1 MIYLHIIVK
10 LKIQNIMKR
19 NFIYSIALA
28 LVGLFVASCA
38 QPAEQPQEESTTVE
52 AKSLNLE
59 FRDFGN
65 DPFVF
70 NIEDYTKENET
81 YRTVL
86 WTGEY
91 MQLTVMNILP
101 GEDIGLEI
109 HTDHDQFIRVEEGE
123 GIVMMG
129 DAEDNLTF
137 QERVE
142 DDFAIMIP
150 AGKWHNV
157 VNKSDKPLK
166 LYSIY
171 SPIEHEMNTVHKTR
185 AEALEDEHE
194 DEDDH

>member
-1 MIYLHIIVK
+1 MK
-10 LKIQNIMKR
+10 KQNIMKR
-19 NFIYSIALA
+19 NFIYSIALVA
-28 LVGLFVASCA
+28 VGLFVASCA
-38 QPAEQPQEESTTVE
+38 QPAEQPQEEPTPVE

-81 YRTVL
+81 YRTAL

-157 VNKSDKPLK
+157 VNDSDKPLK

-171 SPIEHEMNTVHKTR
+171 APREHDKSTVHKTR
-185 AEALEDEHE
+185 AEALADEH
-194 DEDDH
+194 DH

>member
-1 MIYLHIIVK
+1 MRKGLIHF
-10 LKIQNIMKR
+10 M
-19 NFIYSIALA
+19 ALA
-28 LVGLFVASCA
+28 FVGLFAASCVETTA
-38 QPAEQPQEESTTVE
+38 QSKEQPTPVE

-65 DPFVF
+65 APFVF

-81 YRTVL
+81 YRTAL

-91 MQLTVMNILP
+91 MQLTVMSILP
-101 GEDIGLEI
+101 GEDIGLEV
-109 HTDHDQFIRVEEGE
+109 HDDHDQFIRVEEGE

-157 VNKSDKPLK
+157 VNDSDKPLK

-171 SPIEHEMNTVHKTR
+171 APREHNHSTVHKTR
-185 AEALEDEHE
+185 AEALADEH
-194 DEDDH
+194 DH

>member
-1 MIYLHIIVK
+1 
-10 LKIQNIMKR
+10 MKKG
-19 NFIYSIALA
+19 FIYFTTLA
-28 LVGLFVASCA
+28 IIGLFMASCVQA
-38 QPAEQPQEESTTVE
+38 DGQSTSE
-52 AKSLNLE
+52 KSHSQLKSSKLE
-59 FRDFGN
+59 YRDFGN

-70 NIEDYTKENET
+70 DIEDYTKENET

-109 HTDHDQFIRVEEGE
+109 HDDHDQFIRVEEGE
-123 GIVMMG
+123 GIVKMG
-129 DAEDNLTF
+129 DAEDDLSF
-137 QERVE
+137 QERIE

-157 VNKSDKPLK
+157 INDTDKPLK

-171 SPIEHEMNTVHKTR
+171 SPREHKANTVHKTR
-185 AEALEDEHE
+185 AEALAEEH
-194 DEDDH
+194 DH

>member
-1 MIYLHIIVK
+1 MRKKIIH
-10 LKIQNIMKR
+10 LMT
-19 NFIYSIALA
+19 LA
-28 LVGLFVASCA
+28 FVGLFAASCT
-38 QPAEQPQEESTTVE
+38 QSAEQPKEEPTPVE

-70 NIEDYTKENET
+70 NIEDYTKANKT
-81 YRTVL
+81 YRTAL

-157 VNKSDKPLK
+157 VNDSNKPLK

-171 SPIEHEMNTVHKTR
+171 APREHEKNTVHQTKE
-185 AEALEDEHE
+185 EALADEH
-194 DEDDH
+194 DH

>member
-1 MIYLHIIVK
+1 
-10 LKIQNIMKR
+10 MKFNSIR
-19 NFIYSIALA
+19 FVVILMASFITTSCVQSDGEKPVDINNEE
-28 LVGLFVASCA
+28 VTAST
-38 QPAEQPQEESTTVE
+38 QEP
-52 AKSLNLE
+52 LE

-70 NIEDYTKENET
+70 NIEDYTKANDT
-81 YRTVL
+81 YRTAL

-91 MQLTVMNILP
+91 MQLTVMSIKP

-109 HTDHDQFIRVEEGE
+109 HDDHDQFIRVEEGE

-129 DAEDNLTF
+129 DTEDNLTY
-137 QERVE
+137 RKKVE

-157 VNKSDKPLK
+157 INDSDKPLK

-171 SPIEHEMNTVHKTR
+171 APKEHKYETVHQTR
-185 AEALEDEHE
+185 EDALEDEH
-194 DEDDH
+194 DH

>member
-1 MIYLHIIVK
+1 MR
-10 LKIQNIMKR
+10 KR
-19 NFIYSIALA
+19 FSHFMALA
-28 LVGLFVASCA
+28 LVGLFAASCT
-38 QPAEQPQEESTTVE
+38 QPAEQPKEESASAEATEVE
-52 AKSLNLE
+52 SLNLE

-101 GEDIGLEI
+101 GEDIGLEV
-109 HTDHDQFIRVEEGE
+109 HHDHDQFIRVEEGE
-123 GIVMMG
+123 GIALMG
-129 DAEDNLTF
+129 DTEDDLSF
-137 QERVE
+137 QEKVE

-157 VNKSDKPLK
+157 VNNSDKPLK

-171 SPIEHEMNTVHKTR
+171 SPIEHDKNTVHETKE
-185 AEALEDEHE
+185 EAMADEH
-194 DEDDH
+194 DDDHDN

>member
-1 MIYLHIIVK
+1 
-10 LKIQNIMKR
+10 MKKE
-19 NFIYSIALA
+19 FIHFITLA
-28 LVGLFVASCA
+28 VISLFVASCS
-38 QPAEQPQEESTTVE
+38 QPAEQTKEEPTPVE

-81 YRTVL
+81 YRTAL
-86 WTGEY
+86 WTGKY

-109 HTDHDQFIRVEEGE
+109 HNDHDQFIRVEEGE
-123 GIVMMG
+123 GIVLMG
-129 DAEDNLTF
+129 DEEDDLSF

-157 VNKSDKPLK
+157 VNDSDQPLK

-171 SPIEHEMNTVHKTR
+171 APREHPKSTVHKTR
-185 AEALEDEHE
+185 AEALADEH
-194 DEDDH
+194 DH